1 MQQQIPAFRNGI
13 PMENNDTDK
22 RKKEADERL
31 RKKLDQRLQDLKL
44 KLKEQK
50 AALEKFLERI
60 QDPNQKAPDEKE
72 NDQ

>member
-1 MQQQIPAFRNGI
+1 
-13 PMENNDTDK
+13 MENNDTDK